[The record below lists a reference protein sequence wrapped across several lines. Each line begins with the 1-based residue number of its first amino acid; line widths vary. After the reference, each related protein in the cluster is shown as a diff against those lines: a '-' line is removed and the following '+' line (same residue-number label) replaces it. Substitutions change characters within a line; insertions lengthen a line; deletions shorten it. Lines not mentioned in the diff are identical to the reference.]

1 MADAYFVTRQTKRTG
16 QGQKSIIRIYTFGTN
31 HTRKKKKKKKKRKKK
46 KKKKK
51 RKEKRKKKKKTE
63 EEGLEG

>member
-31 HTRKKKKKKKKRKKK
+31 HTRKKKKKKRKKKK

-51 RKEKRKKKKKTE
+51 RKEKRKKKKTE